1 MWERFFHTIEI
12 MMPLWFPWIVV
23 GGLLFT
29 FLGFV
34 GSKYKE
40 KVYKPLQSLQDFISG
55 SILVA
60 FTGVLMP
67 DLFPAMEL
75 PAMPWNTAGG
85 GLGGVSGGGLVD
97 DVDLQVGPP
106 RLIRG

>member
-1 MWERFFHTIEI
+1 MI
-12 MMPLWFPWIVV
+12 PLWFPWIIV

-34 GSKYKE
+34 GSKYKD
-40 KVYKPLQSLQDFISG
+40 KVYQPLQSLQDFISG

-60 FTGVLMP
+60 FTGLLMP
-67 DLFPAMEL
+67 DIFPPMEL
-75 PAMPWNTAGG
+75 PVMPWSGQDGKNPGAGS
-85 GLGGVSGGGLVD
+85 LSD
-97 DVDLQVGPP
+97 DLDIQVGPP